1 MNTDVAHSQH
11 NTKTLFYLM
20 TEAESLTVTSLNLHH
35 SAELQHV
42 LNKECVRGDTVCE
55 SNIKCNTLN

>member
-20 TEAESLTVTSLNLHH
+20 TETESLPVTSLKLHH
-35 SAELQHV
+35 SAEL
-42 LNKECVRGDTVCE
+42 
-55 SNIKCNTLN
+55 